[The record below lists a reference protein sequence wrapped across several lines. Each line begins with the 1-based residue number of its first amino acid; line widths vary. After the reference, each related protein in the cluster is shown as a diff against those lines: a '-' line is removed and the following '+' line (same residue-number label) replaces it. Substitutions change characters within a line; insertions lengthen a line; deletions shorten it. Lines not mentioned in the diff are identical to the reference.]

1 MGILK
6 GSNENKALLPNE
18 FLDKQ
23 GTMEKGCGVS
33 DVVIWFWSVR
43 YLNSMEKV
51 EILNEEKC
59 SKKKEKI
66 MPIEMKVFV
75 SVCSVEFE
83 SVIKQRCKGWV
94 LVFCDYIIVKSWFGI
109 SR

>member
-33 DVVIWFWSVR
+33 DVVIW
-43 YLNSMEKV
+43 
-51 EILNEEKC
+51 C
-59 SKKKEKI
+59 G
-66 MPIEMKVFV
+66 V
-75 SVCSVEFE
+75 SDV
-83 SVIKQRCKGWV
+83 VI
-94 LVFCDYIIVKSWFGI
+94 WF
-109 SR
+109 

>member
-1 MGILK
+1 
-6 GSNENKALLPNE
+6 
-18 FLDKQ
+18 
-23 GTMEKGCGVS
+23 
-33 DVVIWFWSVR
+33 
-43 YLNSMEKV
+43 MEKV

-83 SVIKQRCKGWV
+83 SVIKQRYKGWV
-94 LVFCDYIIVKSWFGI
+94 FVFCDYIIVKS
-109 SR
+109 